1 MGLADSLC
9 AGDGDDALGL
19 GLQQG
24 MVMPTDPKISA
35 TDTKK
40 THAVGLQRKIKE
52 T

>member
-9 AGDGDDALGL
+9 AGDGDDAFAL

-35 TDTKK
+35 TDTKNLVQWVFNGK
-40 THAVGLQRKIKE
+40 
-52 T
+52 